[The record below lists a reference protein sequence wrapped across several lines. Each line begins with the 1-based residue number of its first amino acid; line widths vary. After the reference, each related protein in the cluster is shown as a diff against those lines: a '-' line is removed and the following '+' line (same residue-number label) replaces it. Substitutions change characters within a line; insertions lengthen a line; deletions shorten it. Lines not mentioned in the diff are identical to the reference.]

1 MIDQRVAQ
9 GYRLEDVIKQLEMT
23 GKSLDCLRKD
33 IEKGVDL
40 FKI

>member
-9 GYRLEDVIKQLEMT
+9 GYRLEDVIKQLEII
-23 GKSLDCLRKD
+23 GKLLDHLHKD
-33 IEKGVDL
+33 IEKGIDL